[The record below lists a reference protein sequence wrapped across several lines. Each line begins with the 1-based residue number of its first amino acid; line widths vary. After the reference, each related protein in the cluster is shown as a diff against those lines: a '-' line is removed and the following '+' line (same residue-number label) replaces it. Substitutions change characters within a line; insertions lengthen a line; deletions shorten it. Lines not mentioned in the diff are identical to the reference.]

1 VALLATCAP
10 PPLVRDQWR
19 RLGRLRLRR
28 LGRLGLAHN
37 ISLLLG
43 KQLVLEPKVGVALDE
58 GLPRLPGRIIW
69 REPLPLHEELP
80 GAMLK
85 TCPAHP
91 SRSEDHPAV
100 MNGRQW
106 RRGRRRVAVEGLQ
119 QPHMEDIVEARPLWK
134 LQVIGHLPNALD
146 HLERTCVAGA
156 ELALGTALQ
165 RVDRPV

>member
-10 PPLVRDQWR
+10 PPPVRDQRR

-37 ISLLLG
+37 ISPLLG

-100 MNGRQW
+100 MNGGNGGVDAGGSLWKGFSNPTWKTLW
-106 RRGRRRVAVEGLQ
+106 RRDPSGSCRR
-119 QPHMEDIVEARPLWK
+119 
-134 LQVIGHLPNALD
+134 
-146 HLERTCVAGA
+146 
-156 ELALGTALQ
+156 
-165 RVDRPV
+165 